1 MEATR
6 LWRGGDS
13 RNPEKILIFVQDMS
27 RSISPRI
34 SLVLM
39 DLSVFVSMINNS
51 TGRIFSLVT
60 LQATLSL
67 TAPKTPFVPP
77 YIHNLLIFFFL
88 QTVLVLPWA
97 LISTHR
103 CMASAHAHIS
113 PCWRTFPQYFWV
125 SSALIFEF
133 LPFSPA
139 RLMPRFGCLHL
150 WSNVVTN
157 EEKPF
162 LLPPLPE
169 L

>member
-1 MEATR
+1 MPDPKSEWKQQD
-6 LWRGGDS
+6 LGGDS

-77 YIHNLLIFFFL
+77 YINNLLIFFL
-88 QTVLVLPWA
+88 TDCSRVA
-97 LISTHR
+97 LSANIHSQVYDLST
-103 CMASAHAHIS
+103 
-113 PCWRTFPQYFWV
+113 RT
-125 SSALIFEF
+125 
-133 LPFSPA
+133 
-139 RLMPRFGCLHL
+139 H
-150 WSNVVTN
+150 
-157 EEKPF
+157 
-162 LLPPLPE
+162 
-169 L
+169 